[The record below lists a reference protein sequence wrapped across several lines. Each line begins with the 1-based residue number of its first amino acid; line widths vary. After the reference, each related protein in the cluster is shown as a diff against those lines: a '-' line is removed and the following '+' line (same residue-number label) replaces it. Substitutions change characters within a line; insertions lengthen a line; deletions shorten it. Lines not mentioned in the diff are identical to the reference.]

1 MRMGI
6 KINIPGVFRGILEV
20 DTMFLKYYYLIIVLA
35 IMLVGVSCQTN
46 IENKEVSTK
55 KEKVNK
61 HWSYSGETSPDYWA
75 ELEKNSD
82 CGGSS
87 QSPINIIIN
96 DAVFNA
102 GKNSDLLFHYNPKTI
117 IHNVVNNGHSIQ
129 FNFEEGD
136 SITYKGKVYYL
147 KQFHFHEESE
157 HSING
162 VKFPIEIHFLHASPE
177 YGNTVLSI
185 LGEEGEKDETMT
197 FLESFLPINKGEKKK
212 IERAFDFKTV
222 YPPSTIEYFT
232 YTGSL
237 TTPPCTEGVN
247 WIIFK
252 KTVILSKDQVDILKN
267 NMPLNNYRDE
277 QALNGR
283 VVTKNF

>member
-1 MRMGI
+1 MSS
-6 KINIPGVFRGILEV
+6 
-20 DTMFLKYYYLIIVLA
+20 KYYSLIIIVA
-35 IMLVGVSCQTN
+35 ILLLNISCQS
-46 IENKEVSTK
+46 IKEKKEVVA
-55 KEKVNK
+55 EKSR
-61 HWSYSGETSPDYWA
+61 HEWSYSGETSPDHWA

-82 CGGSS
+82 CDGSS
-87 QSPINIIIN
+87 QSPINIIED
-96 DAVFNA
+96 DAVFKA

-162 VKFPIEIHFLHASPE
+162 VKFPIEIHFVHANPE

-185 LGEEGEKDETMT
+185 LGEEGKKDETMT
-197 FLESFLPINKGEKKK
+197 FFESFLPINKGEKKK

-237 TTPPCTEGVN
+237 TTPPCTERVN

-252 KTVILSKDQVDILKN
+252 KTVILSKDQVEVLKN